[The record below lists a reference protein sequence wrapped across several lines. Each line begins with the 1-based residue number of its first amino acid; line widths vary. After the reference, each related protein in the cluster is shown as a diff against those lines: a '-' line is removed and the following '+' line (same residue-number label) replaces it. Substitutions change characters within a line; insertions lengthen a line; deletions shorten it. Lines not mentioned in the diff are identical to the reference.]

1 MCIRDSSGVEDHA
14 SFAPLALRLAQRSLA
29 LAAEVFAAEAL
40 HAAELLHVS
49 GALPA
54 GAVTGPLAQRLEELI
69 ASGAPARVLVGDA
82 AAILR

>member
-1 MCIRDSSGVEDHA
+1 VEDHS

-40 HAAELLHVS
+40 HAVELLRAS

-54 GAVTGPLAQRLEELI
+54 GVVTGPLARRLDELI
-69 ASGAPARVLVGDA
+69 ASGAPARVLVEDTA
-82 AAILR
+82 AVLR